1 MKPRVNSVPG
11 QWKVNDKAKKYQACA
26 TELSTE
32 QSSEVL
38 LTITR
43 ECLGLSG
50 GLGLLS
56 GVSWLIKWRS
66 PPGRLVSWL
75 KS

>member
-50 GLGLLS
+50 
-56 GVSWLIKWRS
+56 VSWLIKWS
-66 PPGRLVSWL
+66 VLAY
-75 KS
+75 

>member
-43 ECLGLSG
+43 ECLGL
-50 GLGLLS
+50 LS